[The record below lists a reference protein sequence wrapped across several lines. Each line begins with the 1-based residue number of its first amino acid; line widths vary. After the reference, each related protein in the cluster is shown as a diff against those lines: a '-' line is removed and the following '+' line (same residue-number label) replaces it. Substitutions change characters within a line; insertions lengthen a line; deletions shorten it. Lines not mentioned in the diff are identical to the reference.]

1 MATTNIPDSAFQQV
15 AELREQL
22 NHHNYR
28 YYVLDSPEISDA
40 QYDDLMRELRAIE
53 AEHPELVTP
62 DSPTQRVGAAP
73 AEGFTQV
80 AHPRPMFSLGNA
92 FDDDEFMAWHQRVSD
107 LLEGETF
114 DMVCELKYDGLAVA
128 LTYED
133 GVFVRGA
140 TRGNGTVGED
150 VTLNLRT
157 IKSIPLRLLS
167 KDVPQRLEVRG
178 EVYFPKSLFA
188 KFNEERAARGEQT
201 YANPRNT
208 AAGSLRQLDPRST
221 AERPLDIFIYSLG
234 YAEGGDMPA
243 YHWEMLQYLKRLG
256 FKVSADSRR
265 VQTPEDAIAFY
276 KHWVKNAEEDLD
288 AAADGVVVKVD
299 NLDYQRHLGVVGR
312 EPRWAVAYKFPAVQ
326 EITRLLDIRVNVG
339 RTGSINP
346 YAVLEPVNIAGAT
359 VRQATLHNED
369 YIRGKDLLIGDWVVV
384 ERAGEV
390 IPQIVSVIAKERKP
404 AANLFGKI
412 IRKPVYSYD
421 RIGRLRRRRRVKAPT
436 KLRYEDRREFRM
448 PSSCPSCSEPVVSP
462 EDDAMSYCD
471 NASCPTQ
478 LVRLLEHF
486 VSRGAMDIEG
496 MGIKWGELLIKQG
509 LIKDVADLYYLEPE
523 HLARLN
529 LLDAI
534 EAAKAR
540 PFADALAAAGIPT
553 VGKKSASIIAER
565 FGNMSALSSASE
577 LNVGELSGVSARTA
591 AAIFAHFSE
600 LRMQPHFT
608 RLGSDFLGNGLI
620 ALQSDL
626 FYVNRRHLLQP
637 ESLRQ
642 KSVSNLL
649 SAIEASRQRPLSR
662 VLVALGIRHVGGE
675 VAELLARSFTT
686 IDNLMS
692 ADEEALTAIP
702 TIGPRIA
709 ESVVSYFQNEANR
722 NVVEKLRA
730 AGVRLEDE
738 PRAVPTEQPF
748 VGMRFVVTGRLEGFS
763 RSQIQDTIKQYGG
776 AVSGSVS
783 KNTRLSCGR
792 RGRRFQA
799 RGRRA
804 PRGQGAD
811 RGRIPGQIA
820 GKWRRDSLR
829 RRIGQ
834 PAPWTRAP
842 VRRECLAVLDG
853 NDRH

>member
-28 YYVLDSPEISDA
+28 YYVLDSLEIGDA
-40 QYDDLMRELRAIE
+40 QYDELMRELRAIE

-92 FDDDEFMAWHQRVSD
+92 FDDDEFLAWHRRVSD

-390 IPQIVSVIAKERKP
+390 IPQVVSVIA
-404 AANLFGKI
+404 
-412 IRKPVYSYD
+412 
-421 RIGRLRRRRRVKAPT
+421 
-436 KLRYEDRREFRM
+436 DRRDGSERDFRM
-448 PSSCPSCSEPVVSP
+448 PAACPSCAEPVVSP
-462 EDDAMSYCD
+462 EDEAMSYCD
-471 NASCPTQ
+471 NASCPVQ

-496 MGIKWGELLIKQG
+496 MGIKWGELLIKQA
-509 LIKDVADLYYLEPE
+509 LIKDVADLYYIESE

-540 PFADALAAAGIPT
+540 TFADTLAAAGIPT

-600 LRMQPHFT
+600 LRMQSHFT
-608 RLGSDFLGNGLI
+608 RLGSDFLRNGLI
-620 ALQSDL
+620 DVQSDL
-626 FYVNRRHLLQP
+626 FYVNRKHLLQP
-637 ESLRQ
+637 EMLRQ
-642 KSVSNLL
+642 KSVLNLL

-709 ESVVSYFQNEANR
+709 ESVVSYFRNEANR
-722 NVVEKLRA
+722 QVVEKLRKA
-730 AGVRLEDE
+730 DVRLEDE
-738 PRAVPTEQPF
+738 PRTVPTVQPF
-748 VGMRFVVTGRLEGFS
+748 VGMRFVVTGRLERFS

-783 KNTRLSCGR
+783 KNTNYLVAGEGGGSKLADAERLEVKVLSEDELIR
-792 RGRRFQA
+792 
-799 RGRRA
+799 
-804 PRGQGAD
+804 
-811 RGRIPGQIA
+811 
-820 GKWRRDSLR
+820 KLRDSGVEL
-829 RRIGQ
+829 
-834 PAPWTRAP
+834 P
-842 VRRECLAVLDG
+842 
-853 NDRH
+853 

>member
-1 MATTNIPDSAFQQV
+1 MATTNIPDGVFQQV
-15 AELREQL
+15 AYLRERL

-40 QYDDLMRELRAIE
+40 QYDELMRELRAIE
-53 AEHPELVTP
+53 TEHPELITP
-62 DSPTQRVGAAP
+62 DSPTQRVGAQP
-73 AEGFTQV
+73 ADGFTQV

-92 FDDDEFMAWHQRVSD
+92 FDDDEFMAWHKRVSD
-107 LLEGETF
+107 LLEGEPF

-128 LTYED
+128 LTYEN

-167 KDVPQRLEVRG
+167 EDAPQILEVRG

-188 KFNEERAARGEQT
+188 KFNEARAARGEQT

-243 YHWEMLQYLKRLG
+243 YHWEMLQYLNRLG

-265 VQTPEDAIAFY
+265 VQTPEEAIAFY

-326 EITRLLDIRVNVG
+326 EITRLLDIRVNIG

-390 IPQIVSVIAKERKP
+390 IPQVVSVIDERRD
-404 AANLFGKI
+404 GSE
-412 IRKPVYSYD
+412 RD
-421 RIGRLRRRRRVKAPT
+421 
-436 KLRYEDRREFRM
+436 FRM
-448 PSSCPSCSEPVVSP
+448 PEACPSCAEPVVSP
-462 EDDAMSYCD
+462 EDEVMSYCV

-496 MGIKWGELLIKQG
+496 MGIKWGDLLIKQG

-529 LLDAI
+529 LLDVI
-534 EAAKAR
+534 ESAKAR
-540 PFADALAAAGIPT
+540 SFADALAASGVPT
-553 VGKKSASIIAER
+553 VGKKSAGIIAEQ
-565 FGNMSALSSASE
+565 FNNMGTLSCADELKEGKLSE
-577 LNVGELSGVSARTA
+577 VSPRTA
-591 AAIFAHFSE
+591 NAMFTHFSG
-600 LRMQPHFT
+600 LRSRRDFT
-608 RLGSDFLGNGLI
+608 ELGSYFLRNGLI
-620 ALQSDL
+620 EVQSDL
-626 FYVNRRHLLQP
+626 FYVNRKHLLEP
-637 ESLRQ
+637 ETLRE

-748 VGMRFVVTGRLEGFS
+748 VGMRFVVTGRLERFS

-783 KNTRLSCGR
+783 KNTNYLVAGEGGGSKLADAERLEVKVLTEDEFLDKLRESGVE
-792 RGRRFQA
+792 
-799 RGRRA
+799 
-804 PRGQGAD
+804 
-811 RGRIPGQIA
+811 IA
-820 GKWRRDSLR
+820 
-829 RRIGQ
+829 
-834 PAPWTRAP
+834 
-842 VRRECLAVLDG
+842 
-853 NDRH
+853 

>member
-1 MATTNIPDSAFQQV
+1 MTTTNITERID
-15 AELREQL
+15 ELRERL

-28 YYVLDSPEISDA
+28 YYVLDAPEVSDS
-40 QYDDLMRELRAIE
+40 QYDELIRELRAIE

-73 AEGFTQV
+73 AEGFAQV
-80 AHPRPMFSLGNA
+80 AHPRPMFSLSNA
-92 FDDDEFMAWHQRVSD
+92 FDDDEFMAWHKRVSD
-107 LLEGETF
+107 LLEGEAF

-128 LTYED
+128 LTYEG

-167 KDVPQRLEVRG
+167 DDVPQRLEVRG

-234 YAEGGDMPA
+234 YAEGGDTPA
-243 YHWEMLQYLKRLG
+243 NHWEMLQYLKRLG
-256 FKVSADSRR
+256 FKVSEDSRR
-265 VQTPEDAIAFY
+265 VQTPEEAIAFY
-276 KHWVKNAEEDLD
+276 KRWAESYEEELD

-326 EITRLLDIRVNVG
+326 ETTRLLDIRVNVG

-359 VRQATLHNED
+359 VRQATLHNEE
-369 YIRGKDLLIGDWVVV
+369 YIRAKDLLIGDWVVV

-390 IPQIVSVIAKERKP
+390 IPQVVSVITERREP
-404 AANLFGKI
+404 SANLFGKL
-412 IRKPVYSYD
+412 IRKPAYSYD
-421 RIGRLRRRRRVKAPT
+421 RIGRLRRKRRVRVPVR
-436 KLRYEDRREFRM
+436 LRYEDRRKFRM
-448 PSSCPSCSEPVVSP
+448 PSSCPSCSEPVISP
-462 EDDAMSYCD
+462 EDEAMSYCV

-509 LIKDVADLYYLEPE
+509 LIRDVADLYYLKEK

-529 LLDAI
+529 LLDVIAS
-534 EAAKAR
+534 AKAR
-540 PFADALAAAGIPT
+540 PFADALAASSIPT
-553 VGKKSASIIAER
+553 VGKKSAGIIAEQ
-565 FGNMSALSSASE
+565 FSNMSVLSSADEQNIGRIKGISP
-577 LNVGELSGVSARTA
+577 RA
-591 AAIFAHFSE
+591 AKAVVTHFAE
-600 LRMQPHFT
+600 LRRLSYIT
-608 RLGSDFLGNGLI
+608 NLGSDFLGNGLI
-620 ALQSDL
+620 GLQSDL
-626 FYVNRRHLLQP
+626 FYVNRKHLLQP
-637 ESLRQ
+637 ETLRQ

-649 SAIEASRQRPLSR
+649 SAIEASKQRPLAR

-692 ADEEALTAIP
+692 ADEETLVAIP

-709 ESVVSYFQNEANR
+709 ESVVSYFLNDANR
-722 NVVEKLRA
+722 SVVEKLRA

-738 PRAVPTEQPF
+738 PRTIPTQQPF
-748 VGMRFVVTGRLEGFS
+748 KDMRFVVTGRLERFS
-763 RSQIQDTIKQYGG
+763 RSQIHDTIKQYGG

-783 KNTRLSCGR
+783 KNTNYLVAGEGGGSKLADAERLEVKVLTEDELL
-792 RGRRFQA
+792 A
-799 RGRRA
+799 ML
-804 PRGQGAD
+804 
-811 RGRIPGQIA
+811 PG
-820 GKWRRDSLR
+820 
-829 RRIGQ
+829 
-834 PAPWTRAP
+834 
-842 VRRECLAVLDG
+842 E
-853 NDRH
+853 

>member
-1 MATTNIPDSAFQQV
+1 MATTNIPDSVFQQV

-390 IPQIVSVIAKERKP
+390 IPQVVSVIA
-404 AANLFGKI
+404 
-412 IRKPVYSYD
+412 
-421 RIGRLRRRRRVKAPT
+421 
-436 KLRYEDRREFRM
+436 DRRDGSERDFRM
-448 PSSCPSCSEPVVSP
+448 PAACPSCAEPVVSP
-462 EDDAMSYCD
+462 EDEAMSYCD
-471 NASCPTQ
+471 NASCPVQ

-509 LIKDVADLYYLEPE
+509 LIKDVADLYYIESE

-540 PFADALAAAGIPT
+540 TFADTLAAAGIPT

-600 LRMQPHFT
+600 LRMQSHFT
-608 RLGSDFLGNGLI
+608 RLGSDFLRNGLI
-620 ALQSDL
+620 DVQSDL
-626 FYVNRRHLLQP
+626 FYVNRKHLLQP
-637 ESLRQ
+637 EMLRQ
-642 KSVSNLL
+642 KSVLNLL

-709 ESVVSYFQNEANR
+709 ESVVSYFRNEANR
-722 NVVEKLRA
+722 QVVEKLRA
-730 AGVRLEDE
+730 ARVRLKTS
-738 PRAVPTEQPF
+738 RAPCQPC
-748 VGMRFVVTGRLEGFS
+748 S
-763 RSQIQDTIKQYGG
+763 HSQIS
-776 AVSGSVS
+776 A
-783 KNTRLSCGR
+783 L
-792 RGRRFQA
+792 
-799 RGRRA
+799 
-804 PRGQGAD
+804 
-811 RGRIPGQIA
+811 
-820 GKWRRDSLR
+820 W
-829 RRIGQ
+829 
-834 PAPWTRAP
+834 
-842 VRRECLAVLDG
+842 
-853 NDRH
+853 

>member
-1 MATTNIPDSAFQQV
+1 MATTNIPDSVFQQV
-15 AELREQL
+15 ADLREQL

-28 YYVLDSPEISDA
+28 YYVLDSPEIGDA
-40 QYDDLMRELRAIE
+40 QYDELMRELRAIE

-92 FDDDEFMAWHQRVSD
+92 FDDDEFIAWHQRVSD

-256 FKVSADSRR
+256 FKISADSRR

-390 IPQIVSVIAKERKP
+390 IPQVVSVIA
-404 AANLFGKI
+404 
-412 IRKPVYSYD
+412 
-421 RIGRLRRRRRVKAPT
+421 
-436 KLRYEDRREFRM
+436 DRRDGSERDFRM
-448 PSSCPSCSEPVVSP
+448 PAACPSCAEPVVSP
-462 EDDAMSYCD
+462 EDEAMSYCD
-471 NASCPTQ
+471 NASCPVQ

-496 MGIKWGELLIKQG
+496 MGIKWGELLIKQA
-509 LIKDVADLYYLEPE
+509 LIKDVADLYYIESE

-540 PFADALAAAGIPT
+540 TFADTLAAAGIPT

-600 LRMQPHFT
+600 LRMQSHFT
-608 RLGSDFLGNGLI
+608 RLGSDFLRNGLI
-620 ALQSDL
+620 DVQSDL
-626 FYVNRRHLLQP
+626 FYVNRKHLLQP
-637 ESLRQ
+637 EMLRQ
-642 KSVSNLL
+642 KSVLNLL

-709 ESVVSYFQNEANR
+709 ESVVSYFRNEANR
-722 NVVEKLRA
+722 QVVEKLRA
-730 AGVRLEDE
+730 ARVRLEDE
-738 PRAVPTEQPF
+738 PRAVPTVQPF
-748 VGMRFVVTGRLEGFS
+748 ANKRFVVTGRLERFS

-783 KNTRLSCGR
+783 KNTDYLVAGEGGGSKLADAERLEVKVLSEDELIR
-792 RGRRFQA
+792 
-799 RGRRA
+799 
-804 PRGQGAD
+804 
-811 RGRIPGQIA
+811 
-820 GKWRRDSLR
+820 KLRDSGVEL
-829 RRIGQ
+829 
-834 PAPWTRAP
+834 P
-842 VRRECLAVLDG
+842 
-853 NDRH
+853 

>member
-1 MATTNIPDSAFQQV
+1 M
-15 AELREQL
+15 
-22 NHHNYR
+22 
-28 YYVLDSPEISDA
+28 
-40 QYDDLMRELRAIE
+40 
-53 AEHPELVTP
+53 
-62 DSPTQRVGAAP
+62 
-73 AEGFTQV
+73 
-80 AHPRPMFSLGNA
+80 
-92 FDDDEFMAWHQRVSD
+92 
-107 LLEGETF
+107 
-114 DMVCELKYDGLAVA
+114 
-128 LTYED
+128 
-133 GVFVRGA
+133 
-140 TRGNGTVGED
+140 
-150 VTLNLRT
+150 
-157 IKSIPLRLLS
+157 
-167 KDVPQRLEVRG
+167 
-178 EVYFPKSLFA
+178 
-188 KFNEERAARGEQT
+188 
-201 YANPRNT
+201 
-208 AAGSLRQLDPRST
+208 
-221 AERPLDIFIYSLG
+221 
-234 YAEGGDMPA
+234 
-243 YHWEMLQYLKRLG
+243 
-256 FKVSADSRR
+256 
-265 VQTPEDAIAFY
+265 
-276 KHWVKNAEEDLD
+276 D

-390 IPQIVSVIAKERKP
+390 IPQVVSVVAERRD
-404 AANLFGKI
+404 GSE
-412 IRKPVYSYD
+412 RD
-421 RIGRLRRRRRVKAPT
+421 
-436 KLRYEDRREFRM
+436 FRM
-448 PSSCPSCSEPVVSP
+448 PAACPSCAESVVSP
-462 EDDAMSYCD
+462 EDEAMSYCD
-471 NASCPTQ
+471 NASCPAQ

-496 MGIKWGELLIKQG
+496 MGIKWGEFLIQQG

-540 PFADALAAAGIPT
+540 SFADALAAAGIPT

-637 ESLRQ
+637 ESLRR
-642 KSVSNLL
+642 KSVLNLL

-709 ESVVSYFQNEANR
+709 ESVVSYFRNEANR
-722 NVVEKLRA
+722 QVVEKLRKA
-730 AGVRLEDE
+730 DVRLEDE
-738 PRAVPTEQPF
+738 PRTVPTVQPF
-748 VGMRFVVTGRLEGFS
+748 AGKRFVVTGRLDRFS

-783 KNTRLSCGR
+783 KNTDYLVAGEGGGSKLADAERLEVKVLSEDELIR
-792 RGRRFQA
+792 
-799 RGRRA
+799 
-804 PRGQGAD
+804 
-811 RGRIPGQIA
+811 
-820 GKWRRDSLR
+820 KLRDSGVEL
-829 RRIGQ
+829 
-834 PAPWTRAP
+834 P
-842 VRRECLAVLDG
+842 
-853 NDRH
+853 

>member
-1 MATTNIPDSAFQQV
+1 MTTINITDRI
-15 AELREQL
+15 AELRERL

-28 YYVLDSPEISDA
+28 YYVLDAPEISDA
-40 QYDDLMRELRAIE
+40 QYDALIRELRAIE

-73 AEGFTQV
+73 ADGFEQV
-80 AHPRPMFSLGNA
+80 THSRPMHSLGNA
-92 FDDDEFMAWHQRVSD
+92 FDDEEFMAWHKRVSD
-107 LLEGETF
+107 MLEGEPF

-140 TRGNGTVGED
+140 TRGNGMVGED
-150 VTLNLRT
+150 VTSNLRT
-157 IKSIPLRLLS
+157 IMSIPLRLLRD
-167 KDVPQRLEVRG
+167 DVPERLEVRG

-234 YAEGGDMPA
+234 YAEGGDVPA
-243 YHWEMLQYLKRLG
+243 THWEMLQYLKGLG
-256 FKVSADSRR
+256 FKVSDDSHL
-265 VQTPEDAIAFY
+265 VHTQEEAIAFY
-276 KHWVKNAEEDLD
+276 NRWVRSHEEELD

-326 EITRLLDIRVNVG
+326 ETTKLLDIRVNVG

-369 YIRGKDLLIGDWVVV
+369 YIRGKDLLIGDRVVV

-390 IPQIVSVIAKERKP
+390 IPQVVSVIAKERKP
-404 AANLFGKI
+404 AANLFGKL
-412 IRKPVYSYD
+412 IRKPAYSYD
-421 RIGRLRRRRRVKAPT
+421 RIGRLRRKRRYKAPARI
-436 KLRYEDRREFRM
+436 RYEDRREFRM
-448 PSSCPSCSEPVVSP
+448 PTSCPECKKPVVSP
-462 EDDAMSYCD
+462 EEEAMSYCV
-471 NASCPTQ
+471 NASCPAQ

-496 MGIKWGELLIKQG
+496 MGIKWGEYLIRQG
-509 LIKDVADLYYLEPE
+509 LIRDVADIYYLKPSD
-523 HLARLN
+523 LARLN
-529 LLDAI
+529 LLDVI

-540 PFADALAAAGIPT
+540 PFADALANSRIPT
-553 VGKKSASIIAER
+553 VGKKSAGIIAER
-565 FGNMSALSSASE
+565 FRNMSALSTASE
-577 LNVGELSGVSARTA
+577 LDIGELRGVSARTA
-591 AAIFAHFSE
+591 KAVVNHFAE
-600 LRMQPHFT
+600 LRSKAHIT
-608 RLGSDFLGNGLI
+608 EISSDFLVNGLVD
-620 ALQSDL
+620 AHSDL
-626 FYVNRRHLLQP
+626 FYVNRSHLLDP

-649 SAIEASRQRPLSR
+649 SAIEASKQRPLAR

-675 VAELLARSFTT
+675 VAELLAREFTT
-686 IDNLMS
+686 IDNLMA
-692 ADEEALTAIP
+692 ADEEALIAIDS
-702 TIGPRIA
+702 IGPRIA

-722 NVVEKLRA
+722 NVVEKLRS

-738 PRAVPTEQPF
+738 ERVIPTEQPF
-748 VGMRFVVTGRLEGFS
+748 VGMRFVVTGRLEQFS
-763 RSQIQDTIKQYGG
+763 RSQVQDLIKQYGG

-783 KNTRLSCGR
+783 KNTSYLVAGEGGGSKLADAQRLEVEVLTE
-792 RGRRFQA
+792 
-799 RGRRA
+799 
-804 PRGQGAD
+804 D
-811 RGRIPGQIA
+811 E
-820 GKWRRDSLR
+820 L
-829 RRIGQ
+829 
-834 PAPWTRAP
+834 
-842 VRRECLAVLDG
+842 LALLPPTATQ
-853 NDRH
+853 N

>member
-40 QYDDLMRELRAIE
+40 QYDELMRELRAIE

-390 IPQIVSVIAKERKP
+390 IPQVVSVIAERRKP
-404 AANLFGKI
+404 AANLFGK
-412 IRKPVYSYD
+412 RKPVYSYD

-462 EDDAMSYCD
+462 EDEAMSYCD
-471 NASCPTQ
+471 NASCPVQ

-496 MGIKWGELLIKQG
+496 MGIKWGELLIKQA
-509 LIKDVADLYYLEPE
+509 LIKDVADLYYIESE

-540 PFADALAAAGIPT
+540 TFADTLAAAGIPT

-600 LRMQPHFT
+600 LRMQSHFT
-608 RLGSDFLGNGLI
+608 RLGSDFLRNGLI
-620 ALQSDL
+620 DVQSDL
-626 FYVNRRHLLQP
+626 FYVNRKHLLQP
-637 ESLRQ
+637 EMLRQ

-709 ESVVSYFQNEANR
+709 ESVVSYFRNEANR
-722 NVVEKLRA
+722 QVVEKLRKA
-730 AGVRLEDE
+730 DVRLEDE
-738 PRAVPTEQPF
+738 PRTVPTVQPF
-748 VGMRFVVTGRLEGFS
+748 AGKRFVVTGRLDRFS
-763 RSQIQDTIKQYGG
+763 RSQIQDTDK
-776 AVSGSVS
+776 AVRRRGQ
-783 KNTRLSCGR
+783 RQREQEHGLPCR
-792 RGRRFQA
+792 RGRWWLKA
-799 RGRRA
+799 CGRRA
-804 PRGQGAD
+804 P
-811 RGRIPGQIA
+811 
-820 GKWRRDSLR
+820 
-829 RRIGQ
+829 
-834 PAPWTRAP
+834 
-842 VRRECLAVLDG
+842 
-853 NDRH
+853 

>member
-1 MATTNIPDSAFQQV
+1 
-15 AELREQL
+15 
-22 NHHNYR
+22 
-28 YYVLDSPEISDA
+28 
-40 QYDDLMRELRAIE
+40 
-53 AEHPELVTP
+53 
-62 DSPTQRVGAAP
+62 
-73 AEGFTQV
+73 
-80 AHPRPMFSLGNA
+80 
-92 FDDDEFMAWHQRVSD
+92 
-107 LLEGETF
+107 
-114 DMVCELKYDGLAVA
+114 MVCELKYDGLAVA

-359 VRQATLHNED
+359 VRQATLHNEG

-390 IPQIVSVIAKERKP
+390 IPQVVSVIA
-404 AANLFGKI
+404 
-412 IRKPVYSYD
+412 
-421 RIGRLRRRRRVKAPT
+421 
-436 KLRYEDRREFRM
+436 DRRDGSERDFRM
-448 PSSCPSCSEPVVSP
+448 PAACPSCAEPVVSP
-462 EDDAMSYCD
+462 EDEAMSYCD
-471 NASCPTQ
+471 NASCPVQ

-496 MGIKWGELLIKQG
+496 MGIKWGEFLIQQG

-529 LLDAI
+529 LLDVI
-534 EAAKAR
+534 EVRQRSAR
-540 PFADALAAAGIPT
+540 SPMRSPPAGIPT

-600 LRMQPHFT
+600 LRMHPHFT

-649 SAIEASRQRPLSR
+649 SAIEASKQRPLSR

-709 ESVVSYFQNEANR
+709 ESVVSYFQ
-722 NVVEKLRA
+722 
-730 AGVRLEDE
+730 
-738 PRAVPTEQPF
+738 Q
-748 VGMRFVVTGRLEGFS
+748 
-763 RSQIQDTIKQYGG
+763 RSE
-776 AVSGSVS
+776 SS
-783 KNTRLSCGR
+783 GR
-792 RGRRFQA
+792 REAACRQSALGRRTEC
-799 RGRRA
+799 RA
-804 PRGQGAD
+804 
-811 RGRIPGQIA
+811 
-820 GKWRRDSLR
+820 
-829 RRIGQ
+829 
-834 PAPWTRAP
+834 
-842 VRRECLAVLDG
+842 
-853 NDRH
+853 H

>member
-1 MATTNIPDSAFQQV
+1 MATTNIPDSVFQQV
-15 AELREQL
+15 AELRDAL

-28 YYVLDSPEISDA
+28 YYVLDNPEVSDA
-40 QYDDLMRELRAIE
+40 QYDELMRELRAIE
-53 AEHPELVTP
+53 TEHPELVTP

-167 KDVPQRLEVRG
+167 DDVPQRLEVRG

-243 YHWEMLQYLKRLG
+243 YHWEMLQYLNRLG

-265 VQTPEDAIAFY
+265 VQTPEEAIAFY

-369 YIRGKDLLIGDWVVV
+369 YIRAKDLLIGDWVVV

-390 IPQIVSVIAKERKP
+390 IPQVVSVIA
-404 AANLFGKI
+404 
-412 IRKPVYSYD
+412 
-421 RIGRLRRRRRVKAPT
+421 
-436 KLRYEDRREFRM
+436 DRRDGSERDFRM
-448 PSSCPSCSEPVVSP
+448 PEACPSCAEPVVSP
-462 EDDAMSYCD
+462 EDETMSYCD
-471 NASCPTQ
+471 NALCPAQ

-496 MGIKWGELLIKQG
+496 MGIKWGDLLIKQG

-529 LLDAI
+529 LLDVIAS
-534 EAAKAR
+534 AKAR
-540 PFADALAAAGIPT
+540 PFEDALAASGIPT
-553 VGKKSASIIAER
+553 VGKKSAGIIAER
-565 FGNMSALSSASE
+565 FNNMGTLSCADE
-577 LNVGELSGVSARTA
+577 LKEGKLSGISPRTA
-591 AAIFAHFSE
+591 NAMFTHFSG
-600 LRMQPHFT
+600 LRSRRDFT
-608 RLGSDFLGNGLI
+608 ELGSYFLRNGLI
-620 ALQSDL
+620 EVQSDL
-626 FYVNRRHLLQP
+626 FYVNRKHLLEP
-637 ESLRQ
+637 ETMRQ

-649 SAIEASRQRPLSR
+649 SAIEASKQRPLSR

-692 ADEEALTAIP
+692 ADEETLTAIP

-709 ESVVSYFQNEANR
+709 ESVVSYFRNEANR

-730 AGVRLEDE
+730 ASVRLEDE
-738 PRAVPTEQPF
+738 PSAAPTEQPF
-748 VGMRFVVTGRLEGFS
+748 VGLRFVVTGRLERFS

-783 KNTRLSCGR
+783 KNTDYLVAGEGGGSKLADAERLEVKVLSEDELIR
-792 RGRRFQA
+792 
-799 RGRRA
+799 
-804 PRGQGAD
+804 
-811 RGRIPGQIA
+811 
-820 GKWRRDSLR
+820 KLRDSGVEL
-829 RRIGQ
+829 
-834 PAPWTRAP
+834 P
-842 VRRECLAVLDG
+842 
-853 NDRH
+853 

>member
-1 MATTNIPDSAFQQV
+1 MATTNIPDSVFQQV
-15 AELREQL
+15 AYLRERL

-40 QYDDLMRELRAIE
+40 QYDELMRELRAIE
-53 AEHPELVTP
+53 TEHLELVTP
-62 DSPTQRVGAAP
+62 DSPTQRVGAQP
-73 AEGFTQV
+73 ADGFTQV

-92 FDDDEFMAWHQRVSD
+92 FDDDEFMAWHKRVSD
-107 LLEGETF
+107 LLEGEPF

-128 LTYED
+128 LTYEN

-167 KDVPQRLEVRG
+167 EDVPQKLEVRG

-243 YHWEMLQYLKRLG
+243 YHWEMLQYLNRLG

-265 VQTPEDAIAFY
+265 VQTPEEAIAFY
-276 KHWVKNAEEDLD
+276 KHWVKSAEEDLD

-326 EITRLLDIRVNVG
+326 EITRLLDIRVNIG

-390 IPQIVSVIAKERKP
+390 IPQVVSVIDERRD
-404 AANLFGKI
+404 GSE
-412 IRKPVYSYD
+412 RD
-421 RIGRLRRRRRVKAPT
+421 
-436 KLRYEDRREFRM
+436 FRM
-448 PSSCPSCSEPVVSP
+448 PEACPSCAEPVVSP
-462 EDDAMSYCD
+462 EDEAMSYCD
-471 NASCPTQ
+471 NASCPAQ

-496 MGIKWGELLIKQG
+496 MGIKWGEFLIQQG

-529 LLDAI
+529 LLDVI

-553 VGKKSASIIAER
+553 VGKKSASVIAEH
-565 FGNMSALSSASE
+565 FGNMSVLSSAGE

-591 AAIFAHFSE
+591 KAVVSHFKE
-600 LRMQPHFT
+600 LREQAHIT
-608 RLGSDFLGNGLI
+608 EIGSEFLTNGLI
-620 ALQSDL
+620 AVQSDL
-626 FYVNRRHLLQP
+626 FYVNRKHLLQP
-637 ESLRQ
+637 ETLRQ

-649 SAIEASRQRPLSR
+649 SAIEASKQRPLSR

-692 ADEEALTAIP
+692 ADEETLTAIP

-709 ESVVSYFQNEANR
+709 ESVVSYFRNEANR
-722 NVVEKLRA
+722 QVVDKLRA

-748 VGMRFVVTGRLEGFS
+748 VGMRFVVTGRLERFS
-763 RSQIQDTIKQYGG
+763 RPQIQDLIKQYGG

-783 KNTRLSCGR
+783 KNTDYLVAGEGGGSKLADAQRLGV
-792 RGRRFQA
+792 
-799 RGRRA
+799 
-804 PRGQGAD
+804 D
-811 RGRIPGQIA
+811 EVNEDWLIEE
-820 GKWRRDSLR
+820 LR
-829 RRIGQ
+829 KIGVDL
-834 PAPWTRAP
+834 T
-842 VRRECLAVLDG
+842 
-853 NDRH
+853 

>member
-1 MATTNIPDSAFQQV
+1 MATTNIPDSVFQQV
-15 AELREQL
+15 ADLRERL
-22 NHHNYR
+22 NHNNYR

-40 QYDDLMRELRAIE
+40 QYDELMRVLRAIE
-53 AEHPELVTP
+53 TEHPELVTP
-62 DSPTQRVGAAP
+62 DSPTQRVGAQP
-73 AEGFTQV
+73 ADGFTQV

-92 FDDDEFMAWHQRVSD
+92 FDDDEFMAWHKRVSD
-107 LLEGETF
+107 LLEGEPF

-167 KDVPQRLEVRG
+167 EDAPQILEVRG

-188 KFNEERAARGEQT
+188 KFNEARAARGEQT

-243 YHWEMLQYLKRLG
+243 YHWEMLQYLNRLG

-265 VQTPEDAIAFY
+265 VQTPEEAIAFY

-369 YIRGKDLLIGDWVVV
+369 YIRAKDLLIGDWVVV

-390 IPQIVSVIAKERKP
+390 IPQVVSVITENRKP
-404 AANLFGKI
+404 SANLFGKL
-412 IRKPVYSYD
+412 IRKPVYSFD
-421 RIGRLRRRRRVKAPT
+421 RIGRLRRKRRVRPPVR
-436 KLRYEDRREFRM
+436 LRYKGRRNFRM
-448 PSSCPSCSEPVVSP
+448 PSYCPSCAEPVVSP
-462 EDDAMSYCD
+462 EDEAMSYCD
-471 NASCPTQ
+471 NASCPAQ

-496 MGIKWGELLIKQG
+496 MGIKWGDLLIKQG

-529 LLDAI
+529 LLDVIDSAQ
-534 EAAKAR
+534 AR
-540 PFADALAAAGIPT
+540 PFADALVAAGIPT
-553 VGKKSASIIAER
+553 VGKKSASIIAEHFADMR
-565 FGNMSALSSASE
+565 SLCIPDAQKKVEE
-577 LNVGELSGVSARTA
+577 LNGVSARTA
-591 AAIFAHFSE
+591 TAIFAHFSE

-637 ESLRQ
+637 ETLRQ

-649 SAIEASRQRPLSR
+649 SAIEASKQRPLSR
-662 VLVALGIRHVGGE
+662 VLVALGIWHVGGE

-686 IDNLMS
+686 MDNLMS

-709 ESVVSYFQNEANR
+709 ESVVSYFRNEANR
-722 NVVEKLRA
+722 QVIEKLRA

-738 PRAVPTEQPF
+738 PRAVPTKQPF
-748 VGMRFVVTGRLEGFS
+748 VGMRFVVTGRLERFS

-783 KNTRLSCGR
+783 KNTNFLVAGEGGGSKLADAERLEVKVLTEDEFLDKLRESGVE
-792 RGRRFQA
+792 
-799 RGRRA
+799 
-804 PRGQGAD
+804 
-811 RGRIPGQIA
+811 IA
-820 GKWRRDSLR
+820 
-829 RRIGQ
+829 
-834 PAPWTRAP
+834 
-842 VRRECLAVLDG
+842 
-853 NDRH
+853 